1 MLTSPYGSLREI
13 SVEQVFEH
21 VCLRDFE
28 RKEEAIQIL
37 KDTKWSEQDERGTIE
52 QASKQLHKLILL

>member
-13 SVEQVFEH
+13 AVEQVFEH